1 MSTVLDRTSVSALLG
16 KPVMAPGGALYG
28 HVRECAVA
36 AQVDDSIVQALVVR
50 KVGSSRKSRPTLVPV
65 SMLIRSASG
74 ALEIAENAN
83 PTSLPDADE
92 KQDYEQ
98 HFLMLERDL
107 LDQQIID
114 VHGHKVVRV
123 NDVDLIWEAPDPAS
137 DRPLKLRIAEVEVG
151 FRGAM
156 RRLLKGLPPAAIE
169 GVASRLRSNNIP
181 WKFVDT
187 IDRDPARR
195 VRLKIEQEQLS
206 RMHPSDLADILE
218 ELAPAEG
225 QALFE
230 SLDEE
235 TAAETLEE
243 VELKTRRQLI
253 ESLDSERAAGIIE
266 EMDPGAAADLLSQL
280 TEERSDAILEEM
292 GEKERHDLEE
302 LLEYQ
307 EDSAAGL
314 MTTEFLS
321 IDSARSVG
329 DAVDLLRSYE
339 GDAESV
345 TDLFLIDPQGGLK
358 GVIPLALIMLASRE
372 TSLAGLHD
380 GHMVS
385 SRLETGARKVAEL
398 FDKYNLR
405 CLPVLDENRHLAGII
420 QAEHVIA
427 WLRNQ

>member
-1 MSTVLDRTSVSALLG
+1 MG
-16 KPVMAPGGALYG
+16 KPIMTPGGIPYG
-28 HVRECAVA
+28 HVREFAVA
-36 AQVDDSIVQALVVR
+36 PQVDDSVVQALVVR
-50 KVGSSRKSRPTLVPV
+50 KAGSSRKSRPTLVPV
-65 SMLIRSASG
+65 SMLIRSVTG
-74 ALEIAENAN
+74 TLEISEHAN
-83 PTSLPDADE
+83 PTSLPDAEDE

-123 NDVDLIWEAPDPAS
+123 NDVDLIWEAADPS
-137 DRPLKLRIAEVEVG
+137 SNSPLRLRIAEVEVG
-151 FRGAM
+151 LRGAV

-169 GVASRLRSNNIP
+169 GVASRLRSSIIP
-181 WKFVDT
+181 WNFVDT

-195 VRLKIEQEQLS
+195 VRLKIEQDQLS

-218 ELAPAEG
+218 DLAPAEG

-243 VELKTRRQLI
+243 VELKTQRQLI

-266 EMDPGAAADLLSQL
+266 EMDPGAAADLLSKL

-292 GEKERHDLEE
+292 GEKERHDVEE
-302 LLEYQ
+302 LLEYEQ
-307 EDSAAGL
+307 DSAAGL

-321 IDSARSVG
+321 IGSKRSVG
-329 DAVDLLRSYE
+329 DAVDLLGSYD
-339 GDAESV
+339 GDVESV
-345 TDLFLIDPQGGLK
+345 TDIFLIDPEGCLN
-358 GVIPLALIMLASRE
+358 GVIPLACLMLASRD
-372 TSLAGLHD
+372 TPLAGLHD

-385 SRLETGARKVAEL
+385 SGLGAGGRKVAEL

-405 CLPVLDENRHLAGII
+405 CLPVLDENRHLAGVI

-427 WLRNQ
+427 WLRQQ